1 MKRKLKFRA
10 WDETHKIM
18 HHNFQFIKSGDKGN
32 DWIVFTSD
40 KQKLTDK
47 PHPLENPY
55 FSQQLKIMQFTGL
68 HDKNGKEI
76 FEGDIL
82 NKKTTFENNMADRRF
97 QSDTEIQVGF
107 DDGYFLDINTRVVLF
122 ERMIIISSYPQK
134 TWTDYEIIG
143 NLYENYELINP
154 K

>member
-1 MKRKLKFRA
+1 MKRIIKFRA

-18 HHNFQFIKSGDKGN
+18 HYNFQFIKSGDEGN

-134 TWTDYEIIG
+134 TWTDYEVIG
-143 NLYENYELINP
+143 NLYENPELINN
-154 K
+154 